1 VPDDLPHDAEE
12 DEPFTVSRRD
22 WLHRMAGVSAGIGL
36 AAAARHRKLV
46 PFLSPS
52 ADVVPGVSQWYATSC
67 RECPAG
73 CGMIVRNR
81 EGRAVKCE
89 GNPDHPINRGRLCA
103 RGQAALQG
111 LYDPDRLRGP
121 LHRLERPR
129 MKARAR
135 RVELQELE
143 PATWEAAL
151 AGLGE
156 VLAPLRAT
164 GRVAVIFD
172 LQTGSLAALIR
183 RWLELFGSDRYLVY
197 EPLSYDGI
205 REANRL
211 LFRQPIIPVPSLEK
225 ADFILSFGADFLET
239 WISPV
244 QFTRQFAENRSA
256 RSVYVGPRVS
266 LTAAN
271 AHERILVRPGDERFV
286 ALAMLH
292 ELQGR
297 ARQRAAHGAAIPDLG
312 DYSPD
317 RIGPQIGVAAETLL
331 RLARAFGDAASPVSF
346 AGDPFASGPRAV
358 EAVLAANW
366 LNLSVGAPPRWAE
379 GLHALSE
386 AASQA
391 EAAAFTEAVAA
402 GGVDALLVIGADP
415 AFSLPATFQEAARAV
430 KHVVSL
436 SAFADNTSETAA
448 WLLPTN
454 TPLESWG
461 DYEPQAGVL
470 NTMQPVMGPLYDT
483 RSAGDVLLALAR
495 AAGLDPQREFGAVT
509 YREYLASRWRDGADE
524 PHEVALQRGGRWAT
538 PAPPS
543 PPPQPRGTRFG
554 RPAGDDAPRL
564 HVYPSLSL
572 FDGRGANKRWLQELP
587 DPITK
592 VAWSSWIEVHPHDA
606 ARLGVGP
613 GDTVA
618 LDSHYVAPVVLS
630 QGLAPGTVAVPL
642 GHGHLRY
649 GRYDHGLGANPYHLR
664 LPEPRDRPQAVQ
676 VANNS
681 GPVAL
686 PCADGSPYQH
696 GRDIAR
702 VVRASEVA
710 GLPRPELRLPL
721 PEGYTREGDMYPPHG
736 HADHRWAMAVD
747 LNRCTGCGACV
758 VACYAENNVGVVGPE
773 QFAKHRMMA
782 WIRIDRYYDWSD
794 PSAPVLF
801 LPLMCQQCDAA
812 PCEPVCPVFAA
823 AHSEEGLNMQV
834 YNRCIG
840 TRYCA
845 NNCPYKVRRFNWFDW
860 EWPEPL
866 NWQANPD
873 VTVRSRG
880 VMEKCTFCIQRIR
893 EAERR
898 AKRENRPLR
907 DGEVQPACVQ
917 TCPAEALVFGDLM
930 DPTTRIA
937 RIVAEDKR
945 AYQLLDH
952 LNTKPAVFYL
962 KRIVDE
968 GQIRDRPQ
976 FWTSKI
982 GACP

>member
-1 VPDDLPHDAEE
+1 VPDDLPRDAEE

-22 WLHRMAGVSAGIGL
+22 WLHRVAGVSAGIGL

-46 PFLSPS
+46 PFLSPT

-111 LYDPDRLRGP
+111 LYDPDRLRSP
-121 LHRLERPR
+121 YRRLERPR
-129 MKARAR
+129 MGARAR
-135 RVELQELE
+135 RVHLQEVE
-143 PATWEAAL
+143 PVTWEAAL
-151 AGLGE
+151 ANLGE
-156 VLAPLRAT
+156 TLARLRGS
-164 GRVAVIFD
+164 GRVAVISD

-183 RWLELFGSDRYLVY
+183 RWLEPFGSDRYLVY

-205 REANRL
+205 REANRV
-211 LFRQPIIPVPSLEK
+211 LFGELVIPVPSLEN

-244 QFTRQFAENRSA
+244 QFTRQFAANRSA
-256 RSVYVGPRVS
+256 RFVYVGPRVS

-271 AHERILVRPGDERFV
+271 AHERILVRPGDERLV
-286 ALAMLH
+286 ALAMLQALH
-292 ELQGR
+292 EGAWL
-297 ARQRAAHGAAIPDLG
+297 RAAPRAAIPNLQE
-312 DYSPD
+312 YSPH
-317 RIGPQIGVAAETLL
+317 RIGPQIGVAPETLL
-331 RLARAFGDAASPVSF
+331 RLARAFGDAASPVSL
-346 AGDPFASGPRAV
+346 AGDPFASGPPAV
-358 EAVLAANW
+358 ESVLAANW
-366 LNLSVGAPPRWAE
+366 LALSVGAPPLGA
-379 GLHALSE
+379 GSLHALSE

-391 EAAAFTEAVAA
+391 EAAAFVECMAA
-402 GGVDALLVIGADP
+402 GSLDVLLVIGADP
-415 AFSLPATFQEAARAV
+415 AFSLPATFREAARAV

-436 SAFADNTSETAA
+436 TPFADDTTETAA
-448 WLLPTN
+448 WFLPTH

-461 DYEPQAGVL
+461 DYEPQTGVL
-470 NTMQPVMGPLYDT
+470 NTMQPVMGPLHDT
-483 RSAGDVLLALAR
+483 RSAGDVLLSLAQ
-495 AAGLDPQREFGAVT
+495 AAGLDPRREFGAGA
-509 YREYLASRWRDGADE
+509 YREYLLSRWREGADE
-524 PHEVALQRGGRWAT
+524 PPEVALQRGGRWGT
-538 PAPPS
+538 PVPPS
-543 PPPQPRGTRFG
+543 RAAQPRATRFG
-554 RPAGDDAPRL
+554 RPEGGDAPRL
-564 HVYPSLSL
+564 HVYPSAGL
-572 FDGRGANKRWLQELP
+572 FDGRGSNRRWLQELP

-592 VAWSSWIEVHPHDA
+592 VAWSSWIEVHPDDA

-613 GDTVA
+613 GDTVG
-618 LDSHYVAPVVLS
+618 LDGHYVAPVVLS
-630 QGLAPGTVAVPL
+630 DGLAPGTVAVPL
-642 GHGHLRY
+642 GHGHMANR
-649 GRYDHGLGANPYHLR
+649 RYDYGLGPNPHNLR
-664 LPEPRDRPQAVQ
+664 LPGPPDGPQTVQ
-676 VANNS
+676 VANNN
-681 GPVAL
+681 VRVTL

-696 GRDIAR
+696 GRDIVR
-702 VVRASEVA
+702 VVRASEVES
-710 GLPRPELRLPL
+710 LTQPDLRLPL

-736 HADHRWAMAVD
+736 HGDHRWAMAVD

-782 WIRIDRYYDWSD
+782 WIRIDRYFDWSD
-794 PSAPVLF
+794 PTAPVLF
-801 LPLMCQQCDAA
+801 LPLMCQHCDAA
-812 PCEPVCPVFAA
+812 PCEAVCPVYAA
-823 AHSEEGLNMQV
+823 AHSEEGVNMQV
-834 YNRCIG
+834 YNRCVG

-898 AKRENRPLR
+898 AKREKRALR
-907 DGEVQPACVQ
+907 DGEVQPACAQ

-930 DPTTRIA
+930 DPSTRIA
-937 RIVAEDKR
+937 RIVAEDRR
-945 AYQLLDH
+945 AYQLLDD

-962 KRIVDE
+962 KRIVD
-968 GQIRDRPQ
+968 DPKA
-976 FWTSKI
+976 T
-982 GACP
+982 